1 MAIWRGKRGVN
12 GDISE
17 KCMEDNDSFLTYPL
31 VHFLFTHPPREAAVA
46 ARPFIARR
54 LGGGA
59 AHDMTAVCNRVAG
72 RYELGRCN
80 GNWQCYLGSRLDTH
94 GGFEN

>member
-1 MAIWRGKRGVN
+1 MLMEIFPRNIWR
-12 GDISE
+12 
-17 KCMEDNDSFLTYPL
+17 NDSFLTYPL

-72 RYELGRCN
+72 K
-80 GNWQCYLGSRLDTH
+80 
-94 GGFEN
+94 

>member
-1 MAIWRGKRGVN
+1 MLMEIFPRNVWR
-12 GDISE
+12 
-17 KCMEDNDSFLTYPL
+17 NDSFLTYPL

-59 AHDMTAVCNRVAG
+59 AHDMTAVCNRVAVDTSLAAAMAMLPRFAA
-72 RYELGRCN
+72 RY
-80 GNWQCYLGSRLDTH
+80 